1 MNKQAMLAL
10 METNTQTKR
19 EKFIKTKKNYKRA
32 PLMPVHLR
40 VMVAVILGQIAC
52 GYALGI
58 SGTAL
63 SNAAN
68 YIQIS
73 DLWTGLI
80 GAGALIGLAGS
91 LIIGRLSDKI
101 GRRRMLMINMY
112 ILAGLT
118 LLHLLT
124 ANLLLTFI
132 IRIGIGLMIA
142 VDYTVGNALLTEW
155 LPKGEDSKRQSHLL
169 IYWTI
174 GFILSYIAGTF
185 ITGFGSYTWQLI
197 LATGAIPALITAL
210 FRSFFPLPA
219 SPTWLASKGKV
230 KKASKVIR
238 KHMGKKWR
246 LPKRFLKK
254 KKNKQPKDIS
264 WRILFSK
271 KYLRRTL
278 VGGIFYACQAFSF
291 FGISIFLPIL
301 LQSMNVTDSNISG
314 IIYNGGMF
322 VGVLLGTFI
331 FNKISRR
338 AFLVGNFL
346 TSAILIGILALVPG
360 LNSLVK
366 LTIFTIFAIILS
378 SGLVLDY
385 PYPTEL
391 FDIKVRGTG
400 VGTCITISRFGAA
413 AGTFLLP
420 VLTNVGGA
428 QLAMIVCGIVLLFA
442 FVVCLIWAP
451 ETSPKFIK
459 KTENN

>member
-1 MNKQAMLAL
+1 MDKQAVLAL
-10 METNTQTKR
+10 MENNTQTTR
-19 EKFIKTKKNYKRA
+19 EKIIKTKKNYKRA

-40 VMVAVILGQIAC
+40 VMIAVVLGQIAC

-63 SNAAN
+63 SNAAK
-68 YIQIS
+68 YINIS

-80 GAGALIGLAGS
+80 GAGSLIGLAGS
-91 LIIGRLSDKI
+91 LLIGRLSDKI
-101 GRRRMLMINMY
+101 GRRKLLMINMY

-124 ANLLLTFI
+124 ANLLLIFI

-174 GFILSYIAGTF
+174 GFILSYIAGTL
-185 ITGFGSYTWQLI
+185 ITGFGAYTWQVI
-197 LATGAIPALITAL
+197 LATGAVPAIITAL

-230 KKASKVIR
+230 KKANKIISN
-238 KHMGKKWR
+238 HMGRKWR
-246 LPKRFLKK
+246 LPKHFMKK
-254 KKNKQPKDIS
+254 KKKTPKNIS
-264 WRILFSK
+264 WAILFSK

-301 LQSMNVTDSNISG
+301 LSSMNITDSNISG

-322 VGVLLGTFI
+322 VGVLFGIFI
-331 FNKISRR
+331 FNRISRR

-346 TSAILIGILALVPG
+346 TSAVLIGILALVPG
-360 LNSLVK
+360 LDSMVK

-391 FDIKVRGTG
+391 FDIKVR
-400 VGTCITISRFGAA
+400 VQESALVSRLA
-413 AGTFLLP
+413 
-420 VLTNVGGA
+420 VLV
-428 QLAMIVCGIVLLFA
+428 QPLVLSYYLF
-442 FVVCLIWAP
+442 
-451 ETSPKFIK
+451 
-459 KTENN
+459 

>member
-1 MNKQAMLAL
+1 
-10 METNTQTKR
+10 
-19 EKFIKTKKNYKRA
+19 
-32 PLMPVHLR
+32 MPVHLR
-40 VMVAVILGQIAC
+40 VMIAVVLGQIAC

-63 SNAAN
+63 SNAAK
-68 YIQIS
+68 YINIS

-80 GAGALIGLAGS
+80 GAGSLIGLAGS
-91 LIIGRLSDKI
+91 LLIGRLSDKI
-101 GRRRMLMINMY
+101 GRRKLLMINMY

-118 LLHLLT
+118 LLYLLT

-169 IYWTI
+169 IYWII
-174 GFILSYIAGTF
+174 GFILSYIAGTL
-185 ITGFGSYTWQLI
+185 ITGFGAYTWQVI
-197 LATGAIPALITAL
+197 LATGAVPAIITAL

-230 KKASKVIR
+230 KKANKIIS
-238 KHMGKKWR
+238 KHMGRKWR
-246 LPKRFLKK
+246 LPKRFMKK
-254 KKNKQPKDIS
+254 KKKTPKNIS
-264 WRILFSK
+264 WAILFSK

-301 LQSMNVTDSNISG
+301 LSSMNITDSNISG

-322 VGVLLGTFI
+322 VGVLF
-331 FNKISRR
+331 
-338 AFLVGNFL
+338 
-346 TSAILIGILALVPG
+346 GILALVPG
-360 LNSLVK
+360 LNSMVK

-413 AGTFLLP
+413 AGTFLLS

-428 QLAMIVCGIVLLFA
+428 KLAMLVCAIVLLFA
-442 FVVCLIWAP
+442 FIICLIWAP
-451 ETSPKFIK
+451 ETSPKFMK
-459 KTENN
+459 KEQKTE

>member
-1 MNKQAMLAL
+1 MENNKKI
-10 METNTQTKR
+10 KR

-40 VMVAVILGQIAC
+40 VMIAIVLGQIAC

-63 SNAAN
+63 SNAAK

-80 GAGALIGLAGS
+80 GAGSLIGLAGS

-101 GRRRMLMINMY
+101 GRRKMLMINMY
-112 ILAGLT
+112 ILAAFT
-118 LLHLLT
+118 LLHLVT
-124 ANLLLTFI
+124 ANFLLTFI

-174 GFILSYIAGTF
+174 GFILSYLAATM
-185 ITGFGSYTWQLI
+185 ITGFGSYTWQII
-197 LATGAIPALITAL
+197 LATRAVPALITAL

-219 SPTWLASKGKV
+219 SPSWLASKGKV

-238 KHMGKKWR
+238 KHMGRKWR
-246 LPKRFLKK
+246 LPARFIRRDKK
-254 KKNKQPKDIS
+254 KMTKNIS
-264 WRILFSK
+264 WAILFSK

-301 LQSMNVTDSNISG
+301 LKSMNITNSTVSG

-322 VGVLLGTFI
+322 IGVVLGILI
-331 FNKISRR
+331 FNRISRR
-338 AFLVGNFL
+338 AFLISNFL
-346 TSAILIGILALVPG
+346 ISGILIAILALIPS
-360 LNSLVK
+360 LNSMVK
-366 LTIFTIFAIILS
+366 LGIFALFAIILS

-400 VGTCITISRFGAA
+400 VGTCITISRIGAA

-420 VLTNVGGA
+420 VLTNAGGA
-428 QLAMIVCGIVLLFA
+428 SLAMIVCVIVLLVA
-442 FVVCLIWAP
+442 FLVCLIWAP
-451 ETSPKFIK
+451 ETSPQFIK
-459 KTENN
+459 KAENN

>member
-1 MNKQAMLAL
+1 
-10 METNTQTKR
+10 MENNEKIKR
-19 EKFIKTKKNYKRA
+19 ERFIKTKKNYKRA

-40 VMVAVILGQIAC
+40 VMIAVILGQIAC

-63 SNAAN
+63 SNAAK
-68 YIQIS
+68 YIEIS

-80 GAGALIGLAGS
+80 GAGSLIGLAGS
-91 LIIGRLSDKI
+91 LIVGRLSDKI
-101 GRRRMLMINMY
+101 GRCKMLMINMY
-112 ILAGLT
+112 ILAAFT
-118 LLHLLT
+118 LLHLVT
-124 ANLLLTFI
+124 ANFLLTFI

-174 GFILSYIAGTF
+174 GFILSSLAGTL
-185 ITGFGSYTWQLI
+185 ITGFGSYTWQII
-197 LATGAIPALITAL
+197 LATGAVPALITAL

-219 SPTWLASKGKV
+219 SPSWLASKGKV
-230 KKASKVIR
+230 KKASRVIR
-238 KHMGKKWR
+238 KHMGRKWR
-246 LPKRFLKK
+246 LPARFIRRDKK
-254 KKNKQPKDIS
+254 KTPKNIS
-264 WRILFSK
+264 WAILFSK

-301 LQSMNVTDSNISG
+301 LKSMNITNSIVSG

-322 VGVLLGTFI
+322 IGVVLGILI
-331 FNKISRR
+331 FNRISRR
-338 AFLVGNFL
+338 AFLISNFL
-346 TSAILIGILALVPG
+346 ISGILIAILALVP
-360 LNSLVK
+360 SLDSMVK
-366 LTIFTIFAIILS
+366 LGIFALFAIILS

-400 VGTCITISRFGAA
+400 VGTCITISRIGAA
-413 AGTFLLP
+413 AGTFSLP
-420 VLTNVGGA
+420 VLTNAGGA
-428 QLAMIVCGIVLLFA
+428 SLAMIVCAIVLLVA
-442 FVVCLIWAP
+442 FLVCLIWAT
-451 ETSPKFIK
+451 ETSPQFVK
-459 KTENN
+459 KVENN

>member
-1 MNKQAMLAL
+1 
-10 METNTQTKR
+10 MENNTQTTR
-19 EKFIKTKKNYKRA
+19 EKIIKTKKNYKRA

-40 VMVAVILGQIAC
+40 VMIAVVLGQIAC

-63 SNAAN
+63 SNAAK
-68 YIQIS
+68 YINIS

-80 GAGALIGLAGS
+80 GAGSLIGLAGS
-91 LIIGRLSDKI
+91 LLIGRLSDKI
-101 GRRRMLMINMY
+101 GRRKLLMINMY

-118 LLHLLT
+118 LLYLLT

-169 IYWTI
+169 IYWII
-174 GFILSYIAGTF
+174 GFILSYIAGTL
-185 ITGFGSYTWQLI
+185 ITGFGAYTWQVI
-197 LATGAIPALITAL
+197 LATGAVPAIITAL

-230 KKASKVIR
+230 KKANKIIS
-238 KHMGKKWR
+238 KHMGRKWR
-246 LPKRFLKK
+246 LPKRFMKK
-254 KKNKQPKDIS
+254 KKKTPKNIS
-264 WRILFSK
+264 WAILFSK

-301 LQSMNVTDSNISG
+301 LSSMNITDSNISG

-322 VGVLLGTFI
+322 VGVLF
-331 FNKISRR
+331 
-338 AFLVGNFL
+338 
-346 TSAILIGILALVPG
+346 GILALVPG
-360 LNSLVK
+360 LNSMVK

-413 AGTFLLP
+413 AGTFLLS

-428 QLAMIVCGIVLLFA
+428 KLAMLVCAIVLLFA
-442 FVVCLIWAP
+442 FIICLIWAP
-451 ETSPKFIK
+451 ETSPKFMK
-459 KTENN
+459 KEQKTE

>member
-1 MNKQAMLAL
+1 MDKQAVLAL
-10 METNTQTKR
+10 MENNTQTTR
-19 EKFIKTKKNYKRA
+19 EKIIKTKKNYKRA

-40 VMVAVILGQIAC
+40 VMIAVVLGQIAC

-63 SNAAN
+63 SNAAK
-68 YIQIS
+68 YINIS

-80 GAGALIGLAGS
+80 GAGSLIGLAGS
-91 LIIGRLSDKI
+91 LLIGRLSDKI
-101 GRRRMLMINMY
+101 GRRKLLMINMY

-118 LLHLLT
+118 LLYLLT

-169 IYWTI
+169 IYWII
-174 GFILSYIAGTF
+174 GFILSYIAGTL
-185 ITGFGSYTWQLI
+185 ITGFGAYTWQVI
-197 LATGAIPALITAL
+197 LATGAVPAIITAL

-230 KKASKVIR
+230 KKANKIIS
-238 KHMGKKWR
+238 KHMGRKWR
-246 LPKRFLKK
+246 LPKRFMKK
-254 KKNKQPKDIS
+254 KKKTPKNIS
-264 WRILFSK
+264 WAILFSK

-301 LQSMNVTDSNISG
+301 LSSMNITDSNISG

-322 VGVLLGTFI
+322 VGVLF
-331 FNKISRR
+331 
-338 AFLVGNFL
+338 
-346 TSAILIGILALVPG
+346 GILALVPG
-360 LNSLVK
+360 LNSMVK

-413 AGTFLLP
+413 AGTFLLS

-428 QLAMIVCGIVLLFA
+428 KLAMLVCAIVLLFA
-442 FVVCLIWAP
+442 FIVCLIWAP
-451 ETSPKFIK
+451 ETSPKFMK
-459 KTENN
+459 KEQKTE

>member
-1 MNKQAMLAL
+1 
-10 METNTQTKR
+10 
-19 EKFIKTKKNYKRA
+19 
-32 PLMPVHLR
+32 MPVHLR
-40 VMVAVILGQIAC
+40 VMIAVVLGQIAC

-63 SNAAN
+63 SNVAK
-68 YIQIS
+68 YINIS
-73 DLWTGLI
+73 NLWTGLI
-80 GAGALIGLAGS
+80 GAGSLIGLAGS
-91 LIIGRLSDKI
+91 LLIGRLSDKI
-101 GRRRMLMINMY
+101 GRRKLLMSNMY

-142 VDYTVGNALLTEW
+142 VDYTVGNSLLTEW
-155 LPKGEDSKRQSHLL
+155 LPKDEDSKRQSHLL

-174 GFILSYIAGTF
+174 GFILSYIAGTL
-185 ITGFGSYTWQLI
+185 ITGFSAYTWQVI
-197 LATGAIPALITAL
+197 LATGAVPAIITAL

-230 KKASKVIR
+230 KKANKIIS
-238 KHMGKKWR
+238 KHMGRKWR
-246 LPKRFLKK
+246 LPKRFMKK
-254 KKNKQPKDIS
+254 KKKTPKNIS
-264 WRILFSK
+264 WAILFSK

-301 LQSMNVTDSNISG
+301 LSSMNITDSNISG

-322 VGVLLGTFI
+322 VDVLFGIFI
-331 FNKISRR
+331 FNRISRR

-346 TSAILIGILALVPG
+346 TSAVLFGIFALVPG
-360 LNSLVK
+360 LNSMVK

-413 AGTFLLP
+413 ACTFLLS

-428 QLAMIVCGIVLLFA
+428 KLAMLVCAIVLLFA
-442 FVVCLIWAP
+442 FIVCLIWAP
-451 ETSPKFIK
+451 ETLPKFMK
-459 KTENN
+459 KEQKTE

>member
-1 MNKQAMLAL
+1 MDKQAVLAL
-10 METNTQTKR
+10 MENNTQTTR
-19 EKFIKTKKNYKRA
+19 EKIIKTKKNYKRA

-40 VMVAVILGQIAC
+40 VMIAVVLGQITC

-63 SNAAN
+63 SNAAK
-68 YIQIS
+68 YINIS

-80 GAGALIGLAGS
+80 GAGSLIGLAGS
-91 LIIGRLSDKI
+91 LLIGRLSDKI
-101 GRRRMLMINMY
+101 GRRKLLMINMY

-174 GFILSYIAGTF
+174 GFILSYIAGTL
-185 ITGFGSYTWQLI
+185 ITGFGAYTWQVI
-197 LATGAIPALITAL
+197 LATGAVPAIITAL

-230 KKASKVIR
+230 KKANKIIS
-238 KHMGKKWR
+238 KHMGRKWR
-246 LPKRFLKK
+246 LPKRFMKK
-254 KKNKQPKDIS
+254 KKKTPKNIS
-264 WRILFSK
+264 WAILFSK

-301 LQSMNVTDSNISG
+301 LSSMNITDSNISG

-322 VGVLLGTFI
+322 VGVLFGIFI
-331 FNKISRR
+331 FNRISRR

-346 TSAILIGILALVPG
+346 TSAVLIGILALVPG
-360 LNSLVK
+360 LDSMVK

-420 VLTNVGGA
+420 VLTNIGGA
-428 QLAMIVCGIVLLFA
+428 KLAMLVCAIVLLFA
-442 FVVCLIWAP
+442 FIVCLIWAP
-451 ETSPKFIK
+451 ETSPKFMK
-459 KTENN
+459 KEQKTE